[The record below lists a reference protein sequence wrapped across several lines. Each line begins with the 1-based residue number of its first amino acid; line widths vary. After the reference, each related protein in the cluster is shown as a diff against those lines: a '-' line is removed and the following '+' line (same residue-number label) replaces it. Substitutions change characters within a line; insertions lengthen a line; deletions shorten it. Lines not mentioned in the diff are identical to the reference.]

1 MHTIFSMYHNK
12 LGFCETPF
20 CNDKTILVTAHGA
33 IIKALLVVA
42 SKGEITYFDKNVWIN
57 NGQIC
62 ILEFQKDGW
71 KVLPRIPLTDA
82 Q

>member
-1 MHTIFSMYHNK
+1 MYHNK